1 MKWIDQE
8 IAKLVKK
15 YKTNNP
21 FELAAYKNI
30 HVVYF
35 EMHPEILGFYKYEK
49 RNKFIVLNTRS
60 EEKERLF
67 LCGHELGH
75 TVMHEK
81 IHTPYLRKNTFFSV
95 DKVECEANYF
105 ATHLLLHGENLQ
117 NYETTYD
124 LLRSKGIPFEME
136 RFI

>member
-1 MKWIDQE
+1 MKWIDKE
-8 IAKLVKK
+8 IEKLVKK

-21 FELAAYKNI
+21 FEIAKCKNI
-30 HVVYF
+30 HIVYF
-35 EMHPEILGFYKYEK
+35 EMHPDILGFYKYEK

-60 EEKERLF
+60 EEEERLF

-81 IHTPYLRKNTFFSV
+81 VHTPYLRKNTFFSV

-105 ATHLLLHGENLQ
+105 ATHLLLYNKNLQ
-117 NYETTYD
+117 DYETKND
-124 LLRSKGIPFEME
+124 ILRDCGIPKEME
-136 RFI
+136 RFL